1 VRTRGFFEVEREDW
15 DVMPRSSLLVLFTR
29 VRGRG
34 ILRSS
39 RSPVMQQVGNRDDN
53 PLCHRTRGM
62 QLVTRLYRL
71 AGSRTQKGLEC

>member
-1 VRTRGFFEVEREDW
+1 MWVEVLLNGPRPFLFF
-15 DVMPRSSLLVLFTR
+15 LALFTG

-71 AGSRTQKGLEC
+71 AGSRIQKGLEC